1 MKSPF
6 LLAAV
11 FALWMA
17 ATASVQGREV
27 VTALSRDVAAVG
39 DAIPLV
45 YRFVNTPEPENM
57 PQEIP
62 VDGLEITFQSAQTQ
76 RSMNFSFDNRGLR
89 DNSETAI
96 EYLYVVRPLQPGDF
110 TIPGFEVRVGNRMM
124 KTKPAKLRVM
134 GAGAAVPR
142 ALPVQPSP
150 APNVPGAFDPFQLL
164 NQFLQGGTVQFPLPG
179 SPGFPLPAPQPGM
192 PQPDEMRDGK
202 EFDAEMTV
210 GAKTAFVGEAVP
222 LDLRF
227 YFRADMVPDGFELDA
242 DRIRLSGDG
251 FTVAGMSQPTETTI
265 EREGV
270 PYRVFTSHTTITPNK
285 TGDLDIPPAE
295 LAIKVVTRQMFGQV
309 SQDKKIPTN
318 KAKLRVE
325 PLPEEGRPLS
335 FSGAIGQDFDFSANV
350 NPRSAQPG
358 EPLSY
363 TLTLKGRGNFDVI
376 VAPELNSVTGWKTY
390 QPKENFEPDDAA
402 GFGGTKTFEYKIVA
416 RHDQTATPGAE
427 FSYFDPSRKE
437 YITLKSDPLPVDAK
451 GLASIAAE
459 PLQPGGTPAAT
470 GEPENASSPERE
482 GIAGPAQELGQ
493 GRNVS
498 MAPLAKNPWFWWIN
512 LSLAAAFLIA
522 LPLVLWWQRRAAKN
536 AALNELN
543 WSLKQARSALVKAS
557 DRAEFYNAA
566 AHFVQARLA
575 VGEGKKARF
584 VDTPDTLKRQ
594 IKDPVF
600 RREIETVLG
609 RRDEMKYGGRSAGS
623 LDLAEK
629 NRVVSLLEKFA
640 NNHD

>member
-6 LLAAV
+6 LLPAAFLV
-11 FALWMA
+11 CLGASALA
-17 ATASVQGREV
+17 QGREV
-27 VTALSRDVAAVG
+27 VTALSRDVATVG
-39 DAIPLV
+39 DAIPLI

-62 VDGLEITFQSAQTQ
+62 VDGLQITFQSAQTQ

-110 TIPGFEVRVGNRMM
+110 TIPGFEVRVGNRVM

-134 GAGAAVPR
+134 GAGSAVPR

-150 APNVPGAFDPFQLL
+150 VPNVPGAVFDPFQLL
-164 NQFLQGGTVQFPLPG
+164 GQFLQGGTVQVPLPG
-179 SPGFPLPAPQPGM
+179 SPGFPLPVPQPGM
-192 PQPDEMRDGK
+192 PQPDDVLEGK

-210 GAKTAFVGEAVP
+210 GAKTAFVGESVP

-251 FTVAGMSQPTETTI
+251 FTVAGLSQPTETTI
-265 EREGV
+265 ERDGV

-295 LAIKVVTRQMFGQV
+295 LAIKVFTRQMFGQT

-335 FSGAIGQDFDFSANV
+335 FSGAIGQDFDFSADV
-350 NPRSAQPG
+350 DPRSAQPG

-437 YITLKSDPLPVDAK
+437 YITLKADPLPVDTK
-451 GLASIAAE
+451 GLASQPAE
-459 PLQPGGTPAAT
+459 PPQQGGASA
-470 GEPENASSPERE
+470 EPENASSPERE
-482 GIAGPAQELGQ
+482 GIADPAQKLGQ
-493 GRNVS
+493 VSSVS

-512 LSLAAAFLIA
+512 LSLAASFLIA
-522 LPLVLWWQRRAAKN
+522 LPLVLWLRRRAAKN
-536 AALNELN
+536 AALNELH

-584 VDTPDTLKRQ
+584 FDATDALKRQ
-594 IKDPVF
+594 VKDPVF
-600 RREIETVLG
+600 RREIEAVLG
-609 RRDEMKYGGRSAGS
+609 RRDELKYGGRSAGS